1 MQEEN
6 EQILPQ
12 PYEPHYPM
20 GIKES
25 NIFTKND
32 LRYEG
37 KNSRRQLLKSANN
50 SFDLRSHQPTSGND
64 SQRRQFFNLM
74 NRRQNKQKK
83 TSEGPNSI
91 HH

>member
-12 PYEPHYPM
+12 PNEPHYPM

-50 SFDLRSHQPTSGND
+50 SFDLRSH
-64 SQRRQFFNLM
+64 
-74 NRRQNKQKK
+74 
-83 TSEGPNSI
+83 
-91 HH
+91 